1 MERQLDS
8 QIYNIIDEIEDYI
21 SNCKGKFM
29 SSTDIIVNRDIIEEY
44 LRDLKRKAP
53 EEIAQCRRIISK
65 QEEILSDAK
74 TRAKNLI
81 DQTMQQT
88 DQLISQNEIMRR
100 AYEQA
105 DEVIRMANEQ
115 AQALVDSAVVESNEI
130 RNAASQYMEDVMV
143 YLENTFD
150 SSSKAATDNYN
161 ALITTL
167 NMYSV
172 KVKEDH
178 KQLHAEPE
186 ASVYTEDVAPQ
197 E

>member
-8 QIYNIIDEIEDYI
+8 PIYNIIDEIEDYI

-130 RNAASQYMEDVMV
+130 RNAASQYMEDVW
-143 YLENTFD
+143 YILRILLIHLQ
-150 SSSKAATDNYN
+150 KLQ
-161 ALITTL
+161 LITT
-167 NMYSV
+167 M
-172 KVKEDH
+172 H
-178 KQLHAEPE
+178 
-186 ASVYTEDVAPQ
+186 
-197 E
+197 